1 MQSTIP
7 IMDPVFHLFQD
18 LKTKR
23 VYKNGCPVSTMSK
36 ILPLLSVRQPM
47 SENFLKRLFGLIQ
60 IQNLNENAIIIV
72 CRKGWVLYNL
82 QTISI
87 SLWWDYYDMLR
98 NQCGDKGDIWYMYV
112 ILNNRIYVHIVSFPC
127 SESFMITA
135 GVGRGYSWEKIIYR
149 RTVSTY
155 SLGMKNSSFEDQS
168 LGPPS

>member
-36 ILPLLSVRQPM
+36 ILPLLSLRQPM

-98 NQCGDKGDIWYMYV
+98 NQAGIKLMYGTCM
-112 ILNNRIYVHIVSFPC
+112 L
-127 SESFMITA
+127 
-135 GVGRGYSWEKIIYR
+135 YSIM
-149 RTVSTY
+149 VSTFI
-155 SLGMKNSSFEDQS
+155 LFLFLVQN
-168 LGPPS
+168 PS